1 MRRRPWWLLLL
12 LLPLVLWSAI
22 APTDRATWL
31 LEALPVLLGAPLL
44 LWAWPR
50 FVWTPLALCLMLVHA
65 AILLIGAHY
74 TYAEVPAGLWLR
86 DAFDLARNHYDRL
99 GHLAQGFVPAILA
112 REVLLR
118 RTPLRP
124 GLWLVLLTTS
134 CCLAFSAFYELIEW
148 WVAVAIG
155 ADANAFLATQGDPWD
170 TQWDMFLALVGALAS
185 QLLLSGLHER
195 ELVRLQGVTKIF
207 NRTP

>member
-1 MRRRPWWLLLL
+1 MLLP
-12 LLPLVLWSAI
+12 LLPLVLWSGI

-50 FVWTPLALCLMLVHA
+50 FAWTPLALSLMLAHA

-86 DAFDLARNHYDRL
+86 DALDLTRNHYDRL

-112 REVLLR
+112 REVLRR

-124 GLWLVLLTTS
+124 GGWLVLLTTS
-134 CCLAFSAFYELIEW
+134 FCLAFSAFYELIEW

-155 ADANAFLATQGDPWD
+155 ADADAFLATQGDPWD
-170 TQWDMFLALVGALAS
+170 TQWDMFLALAGALAS

-195 ELVRLQGVTKIF
+195 ELARLQDVTKIF